1 MFTEQE
7 RERMIPRVEQ
17 ADYVTK
23 PLVFRFLATEECDK
37 CHGTGTLPSKKQYRV
52 KASTQYTGGWIKS
65 EPMTKQEAVQLLH
78 ELKAEINTPNVYAV
92 MIGENLVMTDEL
104 QYLYLEEEE
113 EEEE

>member
-1 MFTEQE
+1 
-7 RERMIPRVEQ
+7 MIPDEETPGFETQ
-17 ADYVTK
+17 K
-23 PLVFRFLATEECDK
+23 LIFKFLPTEECDK
-37 CHGTGTLPSKKQYRV
+37 CHGMGTLPSKKQYRV

-92 MIGENLVMTDEL
+92 MIGENLVMTQEL